1 MSQLATPSRDD
12 PIVAGASRL
21 VGGPLGR
28 FASSPSRWWFT
39 PVRALLVLTVL
50 TCVLGFLAKAPC
62 RTHPWSNEY
71 QYTRVCYTDVFALYY
86 AEKLGAKV
94 AAVSGRGDAYTLAVA
109 ISETLRG
116 VKLLPGPDAR
126 SLKWSEIVEE
136 KRETWPIQYLLPSGA
151 YIH

>member
-1 MSQLATPSRDD
+1 MMEDAE
-12 PIVAGASRL
+12 IASR
-21 VGGPLGR
+21 
-28 FASSPSRWWFT
+28 FA
-39 PVRALLVLTVL
+39 
-50 TCVLGFLAKAPC
+50 G
-62 RTHPWSNEY
+62 
-71 QYTRVCYTDVFALYY
+71 
-86 AEKLGAKV
+86 EKLGAKV
-94 AAVSGRGDAYTLAVA
+94 TAVSGRGDAYTLAVA